1 MKPSIKLI
9 ALILLVLIASS
20 CKKVTEEQTATI
32 PETNILETTTKTIP
46 TYTPSDQTL
55 YDTILEMDKT
65 YFDAYNTCDLV
76 TQAYIYADDMEF
88 YHDQGGLETNKDALI
103 KALKDNICGK
113 VTRQLVKGSM
123 EVYPI
128 AGYGAVAEGFHTFK
142 NKLEPDA
149 PQKPS
154 KFITIWKDT
163 NDGWKMSRIV
173 SLH

>member
-1 MKPSIKLI
+1 MKPSIK
-9 ALILLVLIASS
+9 ILSLTFLVIFTFG
-20 CKKVTEEQTATI
+20 CKKTTDTKVVVEYDATEPFTSI
-32 PETNILETTTKTIP
+32 PEYK
-46 TYTPSDQTL
+46 PSDQTL
-55 YDTILEMDKT
+55 HDAILAMDKN
-65 YFDAYNTCDLV
+65 YFDAYNTCDLE
-76 TQAYIYADDMEF
+76 TQASIYADDMEF
-88 YHDQGGLETNKDALI
+88 YHDLGGLETDKDKLI
-103 KALKDNICGK
+103 QALKDNICDK

-128 AGYGAVAEGFHTFK
+128 AGYGAVAEGYHTFF

-163 NDGWKMSRIV
+163 EDGWKMSRIV